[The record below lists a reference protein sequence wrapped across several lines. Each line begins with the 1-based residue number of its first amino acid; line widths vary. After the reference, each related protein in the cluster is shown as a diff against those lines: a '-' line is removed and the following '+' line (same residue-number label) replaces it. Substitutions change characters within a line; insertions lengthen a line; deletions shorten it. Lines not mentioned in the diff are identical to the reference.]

1 MRKNVTKL
9 KANEPDY
16 GNWVSMRGLYT
27 LGALAIFF
35 LILSFVFLAGLAAAA
50 ASLVAAAF
58 FVALGYNTFMRY
70 TFSPRGGNL
79 EAQIREMVL
88 DHFDWDGEGQALD
101 IGCGNGPLTI
111 AVAKKFPKARVT
123 GIDYW
128 GGTIFKNEYSRAY
141 SKQACER
148 NAQIEGVA
156 DRVTFQRA
164 SARALPFDDESF
176 DAAVSNFVFYLVD
189 ARDKRDVIKES
200 LRVVKKG
207 GAFAFHDPFLSK
219 RVYGNFDDLLQT
231 IRSWGV
237 SRVEFVDTSGA
248 DFIPAVLRTPF
259 MRCIGIIY
267 GRK

>member
-1 MRKNVTKL
+1 VNKL

-16 GNWVSMRGLYT
+16 GNWVTMRELYT
-27 LGALAIFF
+27 LGAVAIFF
-35 LILSFVFLAGLAAAA
+35 LILSFVFPIALAA
-50 ASLVAAAF
+50 AAAF
-58 FVALGYNTFMRY
+58 FVAFAYVAFMRY

-79 EAQIREMVL
+79 QAKIWELLL
-88 DHFDWDGEGQALD
+88 DHVDWDGEGQALD
-101 IGCGNGPLTI
+101 IGCGNGPLAI
-111 AVAKKFPKARVT
+111 AVAKKFPKAHVT

-128 GGTIFKNEYSRAY
+128 GGTRFKNVYSKAY

-164 SARALPFDDESF
+164 SASALPFDDESF
-176 DAAVSNFVFYLVD
+176 DAAVSNFVFYLVSE
-189 ARDKRDVIKES
+189 ASDKRDLIKES

-207 GAFAFHDPFLSK
+207 GAFAFQDPFLSK
-219 RVYGNFDDLLQT
+219 RVYGNVEELLQT

-237 SRVEFVDTSGA
+237 SRVEFIDTSGA
-248 DFIPAVLRTPF
+248 GFIPVVLRTPF
-259 MRCIGIIY
+259 MRRIGILY